1 MEPKRRRILIAVL
14 LMLSIGNYTRIVGT
28 ENIRTVEF
36 LSIFAIGMLSG
47 LLLYEVISS
56 FKSK

>member
-14 LMLSIGNYTRIVGT
+14 LMLSIGNYTRIIGT

-47 LLLYEVISS
+47 LLLHEVFST
-56 FKSK
+56 FKNK

>member
-1 MEPKRRRILIAVL
+1 MEPKRRRILIAL
-14 LMLSIGNYTRIVGT
+14 LLVLSIGNYTRIIGT

-47 LLLYEVISS
+47 LLLREVISS
-56 FKSK
+56 FKNK